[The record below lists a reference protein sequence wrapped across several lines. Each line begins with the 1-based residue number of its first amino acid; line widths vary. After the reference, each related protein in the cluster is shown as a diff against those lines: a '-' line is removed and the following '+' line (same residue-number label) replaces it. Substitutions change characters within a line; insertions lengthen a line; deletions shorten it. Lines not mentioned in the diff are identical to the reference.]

1 MLDCKPV
8 DTPMDPNVKL
18 VPEQGE
24 PLSPLALIVR
34 TTYYLI

>member
-8 DTPMDPNVKL
+8 DTSMNSNVKL

-24 PLSPLALIVR
+24 PLRDAGR
-34 TTYYLI
+34 Y